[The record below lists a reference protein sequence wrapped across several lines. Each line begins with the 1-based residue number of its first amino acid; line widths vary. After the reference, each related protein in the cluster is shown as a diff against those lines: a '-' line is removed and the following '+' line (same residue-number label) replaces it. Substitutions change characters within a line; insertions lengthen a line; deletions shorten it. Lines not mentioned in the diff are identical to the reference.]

1 MSETKRDLHSDL
13 AICNAATPGPWA
25 AEKGYEQSERGNY
38 VYSQAEGSVV
48 CAEQDGTD
56 CVLTDADARF
66 IAEAR
71 TGWPHAIERA
81 LAAEKEVARLTG
93 LVGSLR
99 VNDRD
104 KTRKIAEV
112 EADVERLRLIFGHP
126 LVYEALAHYTDEHI
140 DSDTHPDDWETVFGA
155 RVEAFKL
162 AKEATTDD
170 H

>member
-1 MSETKRDLHSDL
+1 MTTDKMRDLNVDL

-25 AEKGYEQSERGNY
+25 VGKGYEQSERGNY

-81 LAAEKEVARLTG
+81 QRAEDE
-93 LVGSLR
+93 
-99 VNDRD
+99 
-104 KTRKIAEV
+104 I
-112 EADVERLRLIFGHP
+112 ERLRAALRTIARIP
-126 LVYEALAHYTDEHI
+126 STDPAVYKRIALNALKE
-140 DSDTHPDDWETVFGA
+140 
-155 RVEAFKL
+155 
-162 AKEATTDD
+162 EATADD
-170 H
+170 QTE